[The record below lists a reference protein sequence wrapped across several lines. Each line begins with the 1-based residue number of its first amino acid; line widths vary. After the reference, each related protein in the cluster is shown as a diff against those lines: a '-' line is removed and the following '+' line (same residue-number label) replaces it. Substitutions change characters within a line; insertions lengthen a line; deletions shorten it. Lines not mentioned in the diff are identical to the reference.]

1 MHQMEAFADK
11 VTSMKTMKNWYYLE
25 LGQLSEGQKQE
36 TNKQTKHG
44 IKVSETLLL
53 LTVLFFKIFKVF
65 CVKRPVRIV
74 LPLKS
79 FTLNWTTPLQD
90 SSADSKKLK
99 LREKSLRSLSVFSLL
114 KSLLEVYFFTIICYS

>member
-1 MHQMEAFADK
+1 
-11 VTSMKTMKNWYYLE
+11 MKKYNEE

-65 CVKRPVRIV
+65 LCKE
-74 LPLKS
+74 
-79 FTLNWTTPLQD
+79 T
-90 SSADSKKLK
+90 SKDCFAA
-99 LREKSLRSLSVFSLL
+99 EV
-114 KSLLEVYFFTIICYS
+114 VYFKRNNTPARQFSRFKETETERKKFTIPFGFFTVKEFA